1 VVAHSISTTSF
12 ATDTL
17 QANRHEAK
25 DAKLLRGEE
34 LGAKRRTRHVKNIVI
49 GRKARKGF

>member
-25 DAKLLRGEE
+25 EAKLLSGEE
-34 LGAKRRTRHVKNIVI
+34 LGANLHARGVQNFVI
-49 GRKARKGF
+49 GGKARKGF